1 MRVWLMK
8 LYPFEMERWQ
18 STWEN
23 KVEYNLS
30 ESGVHPLQLNEIL
43 DNDTA
48 ELLSQSLG
56 YSQSNG
62 TEELRRT
69 ISTLYPG
76 AGVDDVL
83 VTNGSSEANFVTLWS
98 FLERNAEVAIML
110 PNYMQAWGVAKTL
123 RAKVLP
129 VWLKEKEG
137 RWVFDIGKLRKSV
150 SKRTKL
156 IAVCNPNNPTGSVL
170 DESEIDQ
177 ICDIA
182 KKVGAWVLSD
192 EVYHGAELAG
202 SETPTFWGRYEKS
215 IVTNGL
221 SKAYGL
227 PGLRLGW
234 IAAKDMANKLWSY
247 RDYTTIAPGAI
258 SDYLARQ
265 VLKLETRNRFL
276 ARTRKI
282 LQSNLPIL
290 TRWVERHRSYLSFI
304 PPKAGA
310 IAYLK
315 YSLNINSTELAER
328 LLKEKKT
335 LIVPGYQFH
344 MNRYIRIGYGGKQDQ
359 LEAGLAR
366 VGEVLVTLQAPG
378 N

>member
-1 MRVWLMK
+1 MK

-30 ESGVHPLQLNEIL
+30 ESGVHPLQLSEIL
-43 DNDTA
+43 ANDTA
-48 ELLSQSLG
+48 ELLSQNLG

-62 TEELRRT
+62 TEELRRI
-69 ISTLYPG
+69 ISNMYPG

-83 VTNGSSEANFVTLWS
+83 VTNGSSEANFVALWS
-98 FLERNAEVAIML
+98 FLERGAEVAIML

-123 RAKVLP
+123 QTKVLP
-129 VWLKEKEG
+129 VWLKEKQG
-137 RWVFDIGKLRKSV
+137 RWVFEVDKLRKSV

-170 DESEIDQ
+170 DESEIEQ

-192 EVYHGAELAG
+192 EVYRGAELAG
-202 SETPTFWGRYEKS
+202 SETATFWGRYEKS
-215 IVTNGL
+215 IVTSGL

-234 IAAKDMANKLWSY
+234 MAAKGKASKLWSY

-258 SDYLARQ
+258 SDYLARR
-265 VLKLETRNRFL
+265 VLQPETRNRIL

-290 TRWVERHRSYLSFI
+290 TRWVERHRNYLSFI

-315 YSLNINSTELAER
+315 YSLNINSTELAKR
-328 LLKEKKT
+328 LLREKST
-335 LIVPGYQFH
+335 LIVPGDQFR
-344 MNRYIRIGYGGKQDQ
+344 MGRYLRVGFGGTQDR

-366 VGEVLVTLQAPG
+366 VGEFLVSLQATG
-378 N
+378 NSH